1 MIVLGVGNMH
11 HDPSAVILID
21 GKLVAGVEQERFSRN
36 KHATGEY
43 PVDAIQYCLKQAG
56 LQASDIQVV
65 AHSTSTEAYDRNK
78 WKYFKRAIW
87 KRPSQAIKAITKATH
102 RKKTFKETPRK
113 ALRAAGIDPDKVEMH
128 YVEHHVSH
136 AASAVHFS
144 GYEKTAFITMDGS
157 GEFTSTLLGY
167 YENGKIEIIKEFCV
181 PDSLGFFY
189 ATMTDYLGFQHDD
202 GEYKVMGM
210 APFGD
215 ASKINLDDLISYK
228 NKSFHINDDYIY
240 ATRRKRHMPDKWY
253 SKKMI
258 EKFGPPR
265 EGDALKEP
273 YIHIAAATQKKLEE
287 ITMKL
292 IEDYLEEPLRKSG
305 GKLCFAGGCA
315 LNVVLNN
322 KIIQHPW
329 VKELWVQPASGDGG
343 LSLGAASQVAVAK
356 GDRIEE
362 MKHCYYGPAYTNAEA
377 EAVFGQTKHKIE
389 RPASITDAVSD
400 LLAAG
405 KVVAWCQGRMEWGPR
420 ALGNRSILGN
430 PKVKGTADKINEI
443 IKFRET
449 WRPFCPS
456 MMKEFGPQ
464 ILETDHDSPFMTFC
478 FKVRDEWKDKIP
490 EVVHVDG
497 TARPQLVTKETNP
510 RYYELIEKFYQKTG
524 MPVIINTSLNRRGE
538 PMVCSPEDA
547 LRMFEGSGLEYIAVE
562 DLLIS
567 KVE

>member
-1 MIVLGVGNMH
+1 MH
-11 HDPSAVILID
+11 HDPSAVILVD

-56 LQASDIQVV
+56 LQASDIDVV

-87 KRPSQAIKAITKATH
+87 KRPSQAIKAITKAGH
-102 RKKTFKETPRK
+102 RKKTFKEAPRK
-113 ALRAAGIDPDKVEMH
+113 ALRAAGIDPDQVEIH
-128 YVEHHVSH
+128 YIEHHVAH

-144 GYEKTAFITMDGS
+144 GYEKAAFITMDGS

-215 ASKINLDDLISYK
+215 ASKINLDDFISYQ
-228 NKSFHINDDYIY
+228 NKSFRINDDYIY
-240 ATRRKRHMPDKWY
+240 ATRRTRHLPEKWY

-258 EKFGPPR
+258 EKLGPPR
-265 EGDALKEP
+265 EGDGLGEP

-292 IEDYLEEPLRKSG
+292 IEDYLEEALKKSD

-315 LNVVLNN
+315 LNVVLNQ

-343 LSLGAASQVAVAK
+343 LSLGAASKVAVEK

-362 MKHCYYGPAYTNAEA
+362 MKHCYYGPAYTNEEA
-377 EAVFGQTKHKIE
+377 HLAFSKSKHLIE

-430 PKVKGTADKINEI
+430 PKVK
-443 IKFRET
+443 
-449 WRPFCPS
+449 
-456 MMKEFGPQ
+456 
-464 ILETDHDSPFMTFC
+464 
-478 FKVRDEWKDKIP
+478 
-490 EVVHVDG
+490 
-497 TARPQLVTKETNP
+497 
-510 RYYELIEKFYQKTG
+510 
-524 MPVIINTSLNRRGE
+524 
-538 PMVCSPEDA
+538 
-547 LRMFEGSGLEYIAVE
+547 
-562 DLLIS
+562 
-567 KVE
+567 